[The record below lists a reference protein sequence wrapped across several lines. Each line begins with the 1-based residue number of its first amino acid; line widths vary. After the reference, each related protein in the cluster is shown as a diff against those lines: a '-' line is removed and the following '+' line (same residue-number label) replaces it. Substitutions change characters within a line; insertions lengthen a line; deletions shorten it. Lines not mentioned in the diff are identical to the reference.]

1 MKKSE
6 LVAMSLKQ
14 LVAIQTEISTLIETK
29 RQEEHASLREK
40 LSKMA
45 ADAGFRLETV
55 LEAGNSKSKRSG
67 KPTTVPVKYRD
78 PANPETNT
86 WSGRGRPA
94 RWIAAYLKAGKKLDQ
109 FRVA

>member
-6 LVAMSLKQ
+6 LAAMSLKQ
-14 LVAIQTEISTLIETK
+14 LVAVQAELIPLIEAK
-29 RQEEHASLREK
+29 RKEEHAALREK

-45 ADAGFRLETV
+45 ADAGFRLEAV
-55 LEAGNSKSKRSG
+55 LEDGARGTRRKMS
-67 KPTTVPVKYRD
+67 PVPVKYRN
-78 PANPETNT
+78 PSNPEET

-94 RWIAAYLKAGKKLDQ
+94 RWIAAYLKQGKKLES